1 MSVNDSLSYKA
12 FVQDVIAHMLLAL
25 FPLATKMLVEYQ
37 DKWVAILFYGTVNFV
52 TALLLSWMTLNLTL
66 QNAKTDTKN
75 QKYNIREF
83 YMKRLIMVSGMDI
96 FSMVLALLFNKVGI
110 FLYLVSPLMEF
121 WMNYKRGVIFETAI
135 ANGYTFED
143 YIGGKNQGEQRKIRT
158 KEPKH

>member
-1 MSVNDSLSYKA
+1 
-12 FVQDVIAHMLLAL
+12 MLLAL